1 MSVASLIEET
11 GAGSEVMAKIDEI
24 VSLYPHLYH
33 MATAGSWP
41 SIKQH
46 GLVCTRL
53 ACEMA
58 SVDEPL
64 KTKLISELRPDSVAI
79 GGASGPKF
87 VVRDQK
93 PMNATTLAKALQD
106 MTASE
111 WLLSLNSK
119 VFFWPTKKRLKT
131 MMGARPYKN
140 VAHDVLVLDTAK
152 LLKAELD
159 KVWLSPMNSGATIP
173 FSHPRGSGT
182 FQRVDNFDL
191 AARLAMAGRN
201 SAIAEVCVDE
211 RVDVGPHIIKVV
223 TTNLASLDTDV
234 E

>member
-1 MSVASLIEET
+1 MSVASLTEET

-24 VSLYPHLYH
+24 ASLYPRLYH
-33 MATAGSWP
+33 MATAGSWA
-41 SIKQH
+41 SIKEH

-58 SVDEPL
+58 NVDEQL
-64 KTKLISELRPDSVAI
+64 KIKLISELRPDSVSI
-79 GGASGPKF
+79 GNSSGPQF

-93 PMNATTLAKALQD
+93 PMNATTLEKALQD
-106 MTASE
+106 MSMSE

-119 VFFWPTKKRLKT
+119 VFFWPTKRRLKT

-140 VAHDVLVLDTAK
+140 IEHDVLVLDTAK
-152 LLKAELD
+152 LLEAEQD

-182 FQRVDNFDL
+182 FHRLHEFDL
-191 AARLAMAGRN
+191 AARVSMSGRN
-201 SAIAEVCVDE
+201 TAIAEVCVDE
-211 RVDVGPHIIKVV
+211 RVDVEPHLIKVV
-223 TTNLASLDTDV
+223 TTSLDSLDSDV
-234 E
+234 